1 MENLVFLI
9 IMIPCA
15 AAFTGI
21 GVYAMK
27 RKKPMWFWS
36 GSEVKPYEI
45 RDIEISEDE
54 AIEQAHAKL
63 REIIDGALPDARILK
78 KSVQGEFVDGK
89 YVLKCELT
97 AICDIAKQVELDVID

>member
-45 RDIEISEDE
+45 RDIPAYNRANGWMWI
-54 AIEQAHAKL
+54 
-63 REIIDGALPDARILK
+63 GYALGFWAAAALSLLNVPAAGI
-78 KSVQGEFVDGK
+78 
-89 YVLKCELT
+89 LT
-97 AICDIAKQVELDVID
+97 AVWCLGGIPVLVLVYNRIYRKYKV

>member
-1 MENLVFLI
+1 MDNLVFLI

-45 RDIEISEDE
+45 RDIPAYNRANGWMWI
-54 AIEQAHAKL
+54 
-63 REIIDGALPDARILK
+63 GYALGFWAAAALSLLNVPAAGI
-78 KSVQGEFVDGK
+78 
-89 YVLKCELT
+89 LT
-97 AICDIAKQVELDVID
+97 AVWCLGGIPVLVLVYNRIYRKYKV

>member
-45 RDIEISEDE
+45 RDIPAYNRANGWMWI
-54 AIEQAHAKL
+54 
-63 REIIDGALPDARILK
+63 GYALGFWAAAALSLLNVPAAGLLVAVWCLGGIPVLVLGYNRIYK
-78 KSVQGEFVDGK
+78 KYK
-89 YVLKCELT
+89 
-97 AICDIAKQVELDVID
+97 A

>member
-15 AAFTGI
+15 AAFTGL
-21 GVYAMK
+21 GVFAMR

-45 RDIEISEDE
+45 RDIPAYNRANGWMWILYSLGFW
-54 AIEQAHAKL
+54 AAA
-63 REIIDGALPDARILK
+63 ALSLLNVPAAGVLVAVWCLGGIPVLVLGYNRIY
-78 KSVQGEFVDGK
+78 QK
-89 YVLKCELT
+89 YK
-97 AICDIAKQVELDVID
+97 A